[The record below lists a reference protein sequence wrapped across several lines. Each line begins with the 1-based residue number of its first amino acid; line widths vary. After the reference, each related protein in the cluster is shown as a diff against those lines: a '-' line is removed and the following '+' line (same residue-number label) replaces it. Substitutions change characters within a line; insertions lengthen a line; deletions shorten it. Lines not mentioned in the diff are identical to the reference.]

1 MFNPRFIGILKHP
14 GYNDPFSA
22 AIAVGGS
29 LIGSAIS
36 GNAAEDA
43 AQMQSDA
50 ADRQMAEQRRIF
62 EIQNKQQAPFR
73 GAGYSSL
80 NTIGSMLPG
89 EYTKYDAEGK
99 PIGTGTGSGYL
110 TREFSNLDLNNYLS
124 PNYNFQRE
132 QGEGATRN
140 LFNATGGLVG
150 GNAQKGLIDYNQLFA
165 GNAYQNAFNNFQNQR
180 GNIYNTLAG
189 ISGIGQTATNQ
200 TGANASN
207 YGTNVA
213 NLDVGG
219 SNARAAGTVGAANA
233 YSGGLQNAGN
243 MYALSGLLN
252 QRGTVP
258 GYSGGYSSGG
268 GFGAFLG

>member
-1 MFNPRFIGILKHP
+1 MFNPRFVGILKHP

-29 LIGSAIS
+29 LIGSVIS

-43 AQMQSDA
+43 ANTQAAA
-50 ADRQMAEQRRIF
+50 ADRQLAEQRRIF
-62 EIQNKQQAPFR
+62 DTQNLQQKPFR
-73 GAGYSSL
+73 GAGYNAL

-89 EYTKYDAEGK
+89 EYQKYDTEGN
-99 PIGTGTGSGYL
+99 PIGTGSGSGYL
-110 TREFSNLDLNNYLS
+110 TKEFTNLDLNNYLS

-150 GNAQKGLIDYNQLFA
+150 GNAQRGLIDYNQNFA
-165 GNAYQNAFNNFQNQR
+165 GNAYNNAFNQFQTSR

-200 TGANASN
+200 TGANATN
-207 YGTNVA
+207 YGTNIA
-213 NLDVGG
+213 NLDVGAA
-219 SNARAAGTVGAANA
+219 NARAAGTVGVANA
-233 YSGGLQNAGN
+233 YSGGIQNAGN
-243 MYALSGLLN
+243 MYMLSNLLN
-252 QRGTVP
+252 QKGTVP
-258 GYSGGYSSGG
+258 GYPSGYSSGG
-268 GFGAFLG
+268 GVGMFTG

>member
-36 GNAAEDA
+36 ADA
-43 AQMQSDA
+43 ATSAADTQAAA

-62 EIQNKQQAPFR
+62 ELQNKQQAPFR
-73 GAGYSSL
+73 GAGYSAL

-89 EYTKYDAEGK
+89 EYQKYDAEGK
-99 PIGTGTGSGYL
+99 PIGTGSGSGYL
-110 TREFSNLDLNNYLS
+110 TREFTNQDLNQYLA
-124 PNYNFQRE
+124 PNYGFQLE
-132 QGEGATRN
+132 QGMGGVRN
-140 LFNATGGLVG
+140 LANSAGGLIG
-150 GNAQKGLIDYNQLFA
+150 GNAIKGIQDYTQNFA
-165 GNAYQNAFNNFQNQR
+165 GNAYNNAFNQFQTQR

-200 TGANASN
+200 AGANASN

-213 NLDVGG
+213 NLDVGAA
-219 SNARAAGTVGAANA
+219 NARAAGTVGAANA
-233 YSGGLQNAGN
+233 YSGGIQNAGN
-243 MYALSGLLN
+243 MYMLSNLLN
-252 QRGTVP
+252 QKGTVP
-258 GYSGGYSSGG
+258 GYPGGYSSGG
-268 GFGAFLG
+268 GVGAFLG

>member
-50 ADRQMAEQRRIF
+50 ADRQMAEQRQIF

-110 TREFSNLDLNNYLS
+110 TQQFTNEDLNKYIS
-124 PNYNFQRE
+124 PNYGFQLE
-132 QGEGATRN
+132 QGQGAVRN
-140 LFNATGGLVG
+140 LANSAGGLIG
-150 GNAQKGLIDYNQLFA
+150 GNAIKGIEDYTQNFA
-165 GNAYQNAFNNFQNQR
+165 GNAYNNAFNQFQTSR

-189 ISGIGQTATNQ
+189 IAGIGQTATNQ
-200 TGANASN
+200 TGANATN
-207 YGTNVA
+207 FGTNLA

-219 SNARAAGTVGAANA
+219 ANARAAGTVGAANA

-258 GYSGGYSSGG
+258 GYPGGYSSGG
-268 GFGAFLG
+268 GVGMFTG